1 MTRKETA
8 LDALNKKIPKLE
20 EKINQDK
27 QLLEELKAKRE
38 MLEVEALK
46 KFLHDNGMTT
56 EEIIAKLTASSVVHE
71 QKIVMED
78 RKMWNT
84 KKSVAA
90 VFSAMALTLA
100 SVGNAIPVFAEE
112 TAAITEMADD
122 SSAANM
128 ELDEED
134 MQKLVDEIQHNKAAM
149 ENSDDETDNTGH
161 DYYADENYDTD
172 GNATLIKHEKII
184 YDSEEMQFIAV
195 TTKDGN
201 VFYILINY
209 SAEGD
214 EDNVFFLNKVDDFD
228 LYSLLYA
235 GNEGEEE
242 KDPAEQAKKYADAA
256 TNGGVT
262 ADVSERAEEVT
273 GETKSAEEK
282 STTKQPS
289 SMNSNALILVG
300 VGVLAVI
307 GGAVLLLK
315 KGKFGKKKNT
325 GAEDFEE
332 DYDDDYG
339 SVTDEDEES

>member
-1 MTRKETA
+1 
-8 LDALNKKIPKLE
+8 
-20 EKINQDK
+20 
-27 QLLEELKAKRE
+27 
-38 MLEVEALK
+38 
-46 KFLHDNGMTT
+46 
-56 EEIIAKLTASSVVHE
+56 
-71 QKIVMED
+71 
-78 RKMWNT
+78 MWNT

-128 ELDEED
+128 ELGEED
-134 MQKLVDEIQHNKAAM
+134 MQRLVDEIQHNKAAM
-149 ENSDDETDNTGH
+149 ENSDDETDNAGH

-242 KDPAEQAKKYADAA
+242 EKDPAEQAKKYADAA

-262 ADVSERAEEVT
+262 ADVSDRAEETT
-273 GETKSAEEK
+273 GETERAEEK

-300 VGVLAVI
+300 VVVLAVI
-307 GGAVLLLK
+307 GGAVLVLK

-339 SVTDEDEES
+339 SVTDEDDEA

>member
-1 MTRKETA
+1 
-8 LDALNKKIPKLE
+8 
-20 EKINQDK
+20 
-27 QLLEELKAKRE
+27 
-38 MLEVEALK
+38 
-46 KFLHDNGMTT
+46 
-56 EEIIAKLTASSVVHE
+56 
-71 QKIVMED
+71 
-78 RKMWNT
+78 MWNT

-100 SVGNAIPVFAEE
+100 SIGNAIPVLAEE
-112 TAAITEMADD
+112 ADTTTSAVAATDN
-122 SSAANM
+122 SVSNM
-128 ELDEED
+128 ELGEED

-149 ENSDDETDNTGH
+149 ENSDDETDNAGH

-195 TTKDGN
+195 TTKDGD

-262 ADVSERAEEVT
+262 ADVSDRAEETT
-273 GETKSAEEK
+273 GETSTEENAA
-282 STTKQPS
+282 TEQPS
-289 SMNSNALILVG
+289 SMNSNTLILVG

-307 GGAVLLLK
+307 GGAVLVLK

-325 GAEDFEE
+325 GVEDFEE

-339 SVTDEDEES
+339 SVTNEDEET

>member
-1 MTRKETA
+1 
-8 LDALNKKIPKLE
+8 
-20 EKINQDK
+20 
-27 QLLEELKAKRE
+27 
-38 MLEVEALK
+38 
-46 KFLHDNGMTT
+46 
-56 EEIIAKLTASSVVHE
+56 
-71 QKIVMED
+71 
-78 RKMWNT
+78 MWNT

-90 VFSAMALTLA
+90 IFSAMALTLA
-100 SVGNAIPVFAEE
+100 SVGNAVPVFAEE
-112 TAAITEMADD
+112 TTAITEMADN

-128 ELDEED
+128 ELGEED

-149 ENSDDETDNTGH
+149 ENSDDETDNAGH

-201 VFYILINY
+201 GFYILINY

-262 ADVSERAEEVT
+262 ADVSDRAEETT
-273 GETKSAEEK
+273 GETSTEENAA
-282 STTKQPS
+282 TEQPS
-289 SMNSNALILVG
+289 SMNSNVLILVG

-307 GGAVLLLK
+307 GGAVLVLK

-339 SVTDEDEES
+339 SVTDEDDES

>member
-1 MTRKETA
+1 
-8 LDALNKKIPKLE
+8 
-20 EKINQDK
+20 
-27 QLLEELKAKRE
+27 
-38 MLEVEALK
+38 
-46 KFLHDNGMTT
+46 
-56 EEIIAKLTASSVVHE
+56 
-71 QKIVMED
+71 
-78 RKMWNT
+78 MWNS
-84 KKSVAA
+84 KKSIAA

-100 SVGNAIPVFAEE
+100 SVGNAIPAFAEE
-112 TAAITEMADD
+112 AETTAITGMADD

-134 MQKLVDEIQHNKAAM
+134 MQRLVDEIQHNKAAM
-149 ENSDDETDNTGH
+149 ENSDDETDNAGH

-195 TTKDGN
+195 TTKDGD

-256 TNGGVT
+256 NGGGVT
-262 ADVSERAEEVT
+262 AAVSNRAEEAT
-273 GETKSAEEK
+273 GETSTEENT
-282 STTKQPS
+282 STEQPS
-289 SMNSNALILVG
+289 SMNSNTLILVG

-307 GGAVLLLK
+307 GGAVLVLK

-339 SVTDEDEES
+339 SVTDEDDEV

>member
-1 MTRKETA
+1 
-8 LDALNKKIPKLE
+8 
-20 EKINQDK
+20 
-27 QLLEELKAKRE
+27 
-38 MLEVEALK
+38 
-46 KFLHDNGMTT
+46 
-56 EEIIAKLTASSVVHE
+56 
-71 QKIVMED
+71 
-78 RKMWNT
+78 MWNT

-90 VFSAMALTLA
+90 IFSAMALTLA
-100 SVGNAIPVFAEE
+100 SMGNAIPVFAEE
-112 TAAITEMADD
+112 AETTAITGMADD

-149 ENSDDETDNTGH
+149 ENSVDNTGH

-262 ADVSERAEEVT
+262 ADVSERSEETT
-273 GETKSAEEK
+273 GETERAEEK

-307 GGAVLLLK
+307 GGAVLVLK

-325 GAEDFEE
+325 SAEDFEE

-339 SVTDEDEES
+339 SVTDEDDEA

>member
-1 MTRKETA
+1 
-8 LDALNKKIPKLE
+8 
-20 EKINQDK
+20 
-27 QLLEELKAKRE
+27 
-38 MLEVEALK
+38 
-46 KFLHDNGMTT
+46 
-56 EEIIAKLTASSVVHE
+56 
-71 QKIVMED
+71 
-78 RKMWNT
+78 MWNT
-84 KKSVAA
+84 KKTVAA

-100 SVGNAIPVFAEE
+100 SIGNAIPVFAEE
-112 TAAITEMADD
+112 TTAITEMADN

-128 ELDEED
+128 KLDEED
-134 MQKLVDEIQHNKAAM
+134 MQKLVDEIQHNKTAM
-149 ENSDDETDNTGH
+149 ENSGDATDSTVH
-161 DYYADENYDTD
+161 DYYADDYYDTD
-172 GNATLIKHEKII
+172 GNATLIKQEKII

-209 SAEGD
+209 SAEGN

-262 ADVSERAEEVT
+262 AAVSNRAEETT
-273 GETKSAEEK
+273 GEAESAEEK

-289 SMNSNALILVG
+289 SINSNTLILIG

-307 GGAVLLLK
+307 GGVVLVLK
-315 KGKFGKKKNT
+315 KGKFDKKKNT

-339 SVTDEDEES
+339 SVTDEDEEI

>member
-1 MTRKETA
+1 
-8 LDALNKKIPKLE
+8 
-20 EKINQDK
+20 
-27 QLLEELKAKRE
+27 
-38 MLEVEALK
+38 
-46 KFLHDNGMTT
+46 
-56 EEIIAKLTASSVVHE
+56 
-71 QKIVMED
+71 
-78 RKMWNT
+78 MWNS
-84 KKSVAA
+84 KKSAAA

-100 SVGNAIPVFAEE
+100 SVGNAIPAFAEE
-112 TAAITEMADD
+112 TTAITEMADN

-128 ELDEED
+128 ELGEED
-134 MQKLVDEIQHNKAAM
+134 MQRLVDEIQHNKAAM
-149 ENSDDETDNTGH
+149 ENSDDETDNAGH

-235 GNEGEEE
+235 SNEGEEE

-256 TNGGVT
+256 NGGGVT
-262 ADVSERAEEVT
+262 AAVSD
-273 GETKSAEEK
+273 SAEEAAGET
-282 STTKQPS
+282 STEENTPAKQPS
-289 SMNSNALILVG
+289 SMNSNTLILVG

-307 GGAVLLLK
+307 GGAVLVLK

-325 GAEDFEE
+325 DVEDFEE

-339 SVTDEDEES
+339 SVTDEDEET

>member
-1 MTRKETA
+1 
-8 LDALNKKIPKLE
+8 
-20 EKINQDK
+20 
-27 QLLEELKAKRE
+27 
-38 MLEVEALK
+38 
-46 KFLHDNGMTT
+46 
-56 EEIIAKLTASSVVHE
+56 
-71 QKIVMED
+71 
-78 RKMWNT
+78 MWNT

-90 VFSAMALTLA
+90 VFSAMALTSA
-100 SVGNAIPVFAEE
+100 SMGNAIPVFAEE
-112 TAAITEMADD
+112 TTAITEMADN

-149 ENSDDETDNTGH
+149 ESSDDETDNAGH

-256 TNGGVT
+256 NGGGVT
-262 ADVSERAEEVT
+262 AAVSD
-273 GETKSAEEK
+273 SAEEASGET
-282 STTKQPS
+282 STEENTSTEQPS
-289 SMNSNALILVG
+289 SMNSNTLILVG

-307 GGAVLLLK
+307 GGAVLVLK

-325 GAEDFEE
+325 GVEDFEE

-339 SVTDEDEES
+339 SVTDEDEEI